1 MRLAKENG
9 ILQMSN
15 YLLYNFRDK
24 PIDLYRRLLINID
37 LCDELG
43 INIYSFPMKYHPI
56 MDEKWFSNRDY
67 IDQPY
72 WSRKAIRTIQV
83 ILNSTHGKVGRG
95 RTFFFRSFGR
105 SEEEFEELIR
115 MPEAFIIKRF
125 DAELSG
131 QTEKWRQA
139 YAKLN
144 YSERSF
150 ADRIISTNKF
160 DPVQWYEKSKSV
172 QDLLNFYLIKCE
184 YIPLVSKE
192 AKDKA
197 INEFEES
204 CPTEITA
211 ECKKLLEESYW

>member
-1 MRLAKENG
+1 
-9 ILQMSN
+9 
-15 YLLYNFRDK
+15 
-24 PIDLYRRLLINID
+24 
-37 LCDELG
+37 
-43 INIYSFPMKYHPI
+43 

-72 WSRKAIRTIQV
+72 WSRKAIRTIQA

-131 QTEKWRQA
+131 YTEKWRQA
-139 YAKLN
+139 YAKMN
-144 YSERSF
+144 DSERSF
-150 ADRIISTNKF
+150 ADNIISTNEF
-160 DPVQWYEKSKSV
+160 DPVQWDEKSRIV
-172 QDLLNFYLIKCE
+172 QDLLNFYLMKCE
-184 YIPLVSKE
+184 DIPLVSKE

-197 INEFEES
+197 IKEFEES